1 MIGTRLRVPQDI
13 KNWRTRLQ
21 PIRTAAEITAHIKI
35 LPVCQS
41 YLYQK
46 LSQKATQLRLL
57 EMTYQQ
63 IAKSL
68 NINRK
73 TAIKAWATVSP
84 NGSVQKKFCE
94 AEFGRREEWSSA
106 PC

>member
-1 MIGTRLRVPQDI
+1 MVFGHKATITITYTLVDI
-13 KNWRTRLQ
+13 KSVKRFDNWRTQLQ
-21 PIRTAAEITAHIKI
+21 AIRTASEISAHIKI
-35 LPVCQS
+35 LPAQQS

-73 TAIKAWATVSP
+73 TSTKACKYEK
-84 NGSVQKKFCE
+84 G
-94 AEFGRREEWSSA
+94 
-106 PC
+106 